1 MYSKLNNM
9 TEKVFLQK
17 SDFDIKFGVQ
27 GNDYIHNYSKNSDC
41 PLARACKRH
50 FKTERVSVY
59 SFDWGVEIDGEHW
72 GNKDEWNARIASKV
86 GECLHNGDDTHY
98 FVTLT
103 K

>member
-1 MYSKLNNM
+1 M

-17 SDFDIKFGVQ
+17 SDFDVKYNRKRKIYHIV
-27 GNDYIHNYSKNSDC
+27 NYSDSNDC

-50 FKTERVSVY
+50 FKTEDVEVS
-59 SFDWGVEIDGEHW
+59 SFDTGVRIDGKHW
-72 GNKDEWNARIASKV
+72 SNTDEWCYFIASNV
-86 GECLHNGDDTHY
+86 CECLHNGDDTHY

>member
-1 MYSKLNNM
+1 M

-17 SDFDIKFGVQ
+17 SDFDVRT
-27 GNDYIHNYSKNSDC
+27 NDYIVNYTERSDC

-50 FKTERVSVY
+50 FKTEDVNVCAFDNGVY
-59 SFDWGVEIDGEHW
+59 IDGKHW
-72 GNKDEWNARIASKV
+72 SNTDEWDVSIASNV
-86 GECLHNGDDTHY
+86 GKCLHNEDDTHY

>member
-1 MYSKLNNM
+1 M
-9 TEKVFLQK
+9 TKKVFLQK
-17 SDFDIKFGVQ
+17 SDFDVKFGER
-27 GNDYIHNYSKNSDC
+27 GNDYIVNYSNRSDC

-50 FKTERVSVY
+50 FKTEDVDVCA
-59 SFDWGVEIDGEHW
+59 FDNGVEIDGEHW
-72 GNKDEWNARIASKV
+72 SNTDEWDVSIASKV

>member
-1 MYSKLNNM
+1 M

-17 SDFDIKFGVQ
+17 SDFDVLK
-27 GNDYIHNYSKNSDC
+27 NDYILNYSNHRDC

-50 FKTERVSVY
+50 FKTERVSVGA
-59 SFDWGVEIDGEHW
+59 FDWGVEIDGEHW
-72 GNKDEWNARIASKV
+72 SNTDEWDVRIASKV
-86 GECLHNGDDTHY
+86 GECLHNEDDTHY